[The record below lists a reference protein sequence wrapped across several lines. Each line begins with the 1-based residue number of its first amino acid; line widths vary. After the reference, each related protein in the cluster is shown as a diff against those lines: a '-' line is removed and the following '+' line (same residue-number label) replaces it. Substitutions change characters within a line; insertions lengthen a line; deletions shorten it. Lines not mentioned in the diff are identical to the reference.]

1 MTGKTA
7 LKNKDRQDA
16 PRVPT
21 TREVEVMIARVKAG
35 LRLGR
40 TDRRKEEPGLTEEA
54 RRWSYRG

>member
-1 MTGKTA
+1 MAVKRT

-21 TREVEVMIARVKAG
+21 SREVEVMIARVKSG

-54 RRWSYRG
+54 RRWSYRR